1 MADKHIFKFTKSV
14 DNTTKIVLQAEGIEI
29 GKAYQLTG
37 GFYKGKMMLVDW
49 ISFNKKIYHED
60 GKKYR
65 QISGT
70 VVSVKVKYN
79 TISAHLTSQVVHSNS
94 PLGKLSNLS
103 IIRAAKTGNKKAV
116 CEFIRRFKKLPKINK

>member
-1 MADKHIFKFTKSV
+1 MADKHIFKFTKSA
-14 DNTTKIVLQAEGIEI
+14 DKTTKIVLQAEGIEV

-37 GFYKGKMMLVDW
+37 GFYKGKMMLVEW
-49 ISFNKKIYHED
+49 ISFNKILFHE
-60 GKKYR
+60 GKRYR

-79 TISAHLTSQVVHSNS
+79 ITSAHLTSQILHSNS
-94 PLGKLSNLS
+94 PLGKISNLN
-103 IIRAAKTGNKKAV
+103 IIRAAKLGNKKAL